1 MSCLIADP
9 HPVVWDG
16 IRSMVGGGASSIV
29 IVAEASTGVETLALA
44 ARRRPDLAL
53 VSLNLA
59 GPDGV
64 ETIVDLLRSHP
75 HLIVVAFVDE
85 SQTHRVSAAIEAG
98 AVGAILKS
106 SAPAVILRGLCA
118 AAAGEGL
125 PPVLAE
131 RTDTS
136 VGHLDSLSPREVQIL
151 TLLASGLSNRQIATH
166 LYIGAETVKTH
177 VRHILGK
184 LEVDRR
190 SAAVAFA
197 LRSGLID

>member
-1 MSCLIADP
+1 M
-9 HPVVWDG
+9 VWDG
-16 IRSMVGGGASSIV
+16 IRSIVGDASPIV
-29 IVAEASTGVETLALA
+29 IVAESSTGVETVALA

-53 VSLNLA
+53 ISLNLA

-64 ETIVDLLRSHP
+64 ETIAELLRSNP
-75 HLIVVAFVDE
+75 NLIVVAFVDE
-85 SQTHRVSAAIEAG
+85 GHIHRVTAAVDAG

-106 SAPAVILRGLCA
+106 SAPAAILRGLCA
-118 AAAGEGL
+118 AAAGQGL

-131 RTDTS
+131 KSGTPL
-136 VGHLDSLSPREVQIL
+136 GHLDSLSPREVQIL

-177 VRHILGK
+177 VRHILAK